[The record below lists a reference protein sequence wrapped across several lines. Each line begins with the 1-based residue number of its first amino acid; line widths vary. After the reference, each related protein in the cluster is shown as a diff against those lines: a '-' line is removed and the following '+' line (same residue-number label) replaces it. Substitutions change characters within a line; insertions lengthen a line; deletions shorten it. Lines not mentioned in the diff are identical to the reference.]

1 MGVSSPVE
9 GATAGIR
16 TWCRIVLAVGI
27 CCYVLAVGAGMFL
40 LSDDH
45 GFGLLALLWFV
56 AGVLLAVL
64 IRGLGVGGV
73 TALGAAL
80 FIVFASVASVSV
92 AGIARDGLTLQHRG
106 ERVRV
111 TVVKERLD
119 PPRGRGARHS
129 HYTLERQDGTRVPG
143 PEMETMSDRYDVG
156 DVLTVVEDPEGKL
169 GPQTPGQADATG
181 DVAGAGAFGL
191 VALGAV
197 GWMTWRGSD
206 TAKRR
211 DRQKLLAAKR
221 KAYPNGLPDHMTQ
234 NEQQEEKLREA
245 LRTFPADR
253 RGYIKVQPGWYPD
266 VSLERA
272 ARIAWEM
279 GLRAEAAG
287 NRGSWRFGETVMEE
301 VPHD

>member
-1 MGVSSPVE
+1 M
-9 GATAGIR
+9 
-16 TWCRIVLAVGI
+16 
-27 CCYVLAVGAGMFL
+27 
-40 LSDDH
+40 
-45 GFGLLALLWFV
+45 
-56 AGVLLAVL
+56 
-64 IRGLGVGGV
+64 
-73 TALGAAL
+73 
-80 FIVFASVASVSV
+80 
-92 AGIARDGLTLQHRG
+92 
-106 ERVRV
+106 
-111 TVVKERLD
+111 KERLD

-221 KAYPNGLPDHMTQ
+221 KAYPNGLPDHMAQ